1 MQKQTHKLLW
11 LLVGLLGLLLTGC
24 AGSSATTPPQQIVI
38 GENTDLGGYDP
49 GTTMSPFIRTLVFN
63 SLVELDAD
71 FKLVPALAE
80 RWTMSP
86 DGKTWTFTLRQGV
99 KFHDGA
105 PLTATVVKQNLERL
119 RAGSGKVWLMDVTSV
134 EARGEHVVQ
143 VVMNK
148 PSFTFA
154 SDLAVPFLS
163 IVGPSGVDAAGKVVK
178 AIGTGPYSLE
188 SWQKDQQFVLK
199 RNPSY
204 WGGSAKNEKLV
215 FKVIRDP
222 DSRAM
227 ALEAGSVDLISLRQS
242 LTAATRLS
250 GNPKLKMEK
259 RLGQTS
265 EIMFLNVNSPA
276 LQELAVRQAIGHSL
290 NIGKLVP
297 SLLGVNAEAG
307 KTFFS
312 PAYGDYALKDETTLP
327 YDPDRARQLL
337 AGKSL
342 KLRLAFGAKNA
353 EDSLLAGAIQS
364 ELKAVGVAAALEP
377 LEDAALMDALKKKN
391 YDLIMLGQSFVPH
404 DEPSSH
410 YRRGYYHPLS
420 TFDVYR
426 TPELTG
432 LIDRLFATAEP
443 AERLHL
449 HHRIQATI
457 AGAMPVIV
465 LFHRN
470 NIVAM
475 KQQVMG
481 YKVSVGTWQLY
492 RGLTEAYVQP

>member
-1 MQKQTHKLLW
+1 M
-11 LLVGLLGLLLTGC
+11 
-24 AGSSATTPPQQIVI
+24 
-38 GENTDLGGYDP
+38 
-49 GTTMSPFIRTLVFN
+49 
-63 SLVELDAD
+63 
-71 FKLVPALAE
+71 
-80 RWTMSP
+80 
-86 DGKTWTFTLRQGV
+86 
-99 KFHDGA
+99 
-105 PLTATVVKQNLERL
+105 
-119 RAGSGKVWLMDVTSV
+119 
-134 EARGEHVVQ
+134 
-143 VVMNK
+143 
-148 PSFTFA
+148 
-154 SDLAVPFLS
+154 
-163 IVGPSGVDAAGKVVK
+163 
-178 AIGTGPYSLE
+178 
-188 SWQKDQQFVLK
+188 
-199 RNPSY
+199 
-204 WGGSAKNEKLV
+204 
-215 FKVIRDP
+215 
-222 DSRAM
+222 
-227 ALEAGSVDLISLRQS
+227 
-242 LTAATRLS
+242 
-250 GNPKLKMEK
+250 
-259 RLGQTS
+259 
-265 EIMFLNVNSPA
+265 
-276 LQELAVRQAIGHSL
+276 
-290 NIGKLVP
+290 
-297 SLLGVNAEAG
+297 
-307 KTFFS
+307 
-312 PAYGDYALKDETTLP
+312 
-327 YDPDRARQLL
+327 L

-443 AERLHL
+443 AERLRL

>member
-1 MQKQTHKLLW
+1 MQKQNRKVLW
-11 LLVGLLGLLLTGC
+11 LLACLLGGLLLAGC
-24 AGSSATTPPQQIVI
+24 GGKPAASPQQIVI
-38 GENTDLGGYDP
+38 GENADLGGYDP
-49 GTTMSPFIRTLVFN
+49 GTTMSPFIRCLVFN

-99 KFHDGA
+99 KFHDGS
-105 PLTATVVKQNLERL
+105 PLTAAVVKQNLDRL
-119 RAGSGKVWLMDVTSV
+119 RQGSGKVWLIDVASIETN
-134 EARGEHVVQ
+134 GEYIVKVL
-143 VVMNK
+143 MNK

-163 IVGPSGVDAAGKVVK
+163 IVGPNGTDSAGKVVK

-188 SWQKDQQFVLK
+188 SWQKDQEFVLK
-199 RNPSY
+199 RNPDY
-204 WGGSAKNEKLV
+204 WSGSAKNEKLV

-250 GNPKLKMEK
+250 GNPKLKMDK

-276 LQELAVRQAIGHSL
+276 LQDLAVRQAIGHSL
-290 NIGKLVP
+290 NIGKLIP
-297 SLLGVNAEAG
+297 SLLGANAEVG
-307 KTFFS
+307 KNFFS
-312 PAYGDYALKDETTLP
+312 PAYGDYVLKRDTTLP
-327 YDPDRARQLL
+327 YDSERAIQLL
-337 AGKSL
+337 AGRSPR
-342 KLRLAFGAKNA
+342 LRLAFGAKNA
-353 EDSLLAGAIQS
+353 EDSLLAGAIQA
-364 ELKAVGVAAALEP
+364 ELKAVGLTVVLEP
-377 LEDAALMDALKKKN
+377 LEEAALMDAMKKKN
-391 YDLIMLGQSFVPH
+391 YDLIMLGQSFIPH

-410 YRRGYYHPLS
+410 YRRGYYHPAS

-432 LIDRLFATAEP
+432 LIDQLFATAEP
-443 AERLHL
+443 AERLRL
-449 HHRIQATI
+449 HHHIQEKI
-457 AGAMPVIV
+457 AGAMPMIV

-481 YKVSVGTWQLY
+481 YKVSTGTWQLY
-492 RGLTEAYVQP
+492 RGLAETYVKP